1 MGAMSC
7 ADRWPRLLSP
17 RRIGDD
23 RADPGDG
30 RSAFE
35 RDFDRILFST
45 PFRRLH
51 GKTQVVVRPG
61 HDHVHTR
68 LVHSLET
75 ASVGRSLGH
84 LVGRLLV
91 QRHGRKLRGFEP
103 GDLGAVVAAAC
114 LMHDLGNPPFGHAGE
129 EAIGGWFRRRFAADP
144 ALAGALT
151 TGERLD
157 LERFEG
163 NAQGFRIATRLT
175 MYRDQG
181 GMRLSAAVLAAA
193 AKYPQPST
201 MAGQPGCLKKHGYHG
216 DDFPAFAA
224 VAEACTLAATGPGC
238 WARHPSAWLVEAA
251 DDICY
256 QVLDLEDAWRLG
268 QVTFAEAR
276 RLLLPLCGG
285 RDSTLRDEADRLG
298 ELRARAIGHLVQ
310 AAVTAF
316 LEHEEAL
323 VAGDQGP
330 ALVLRTPL
338 APAFR
343 RLARFAAARLYQ
355 HRDKQRAEV
364 GGMSVLAGLLDRVVP
379 AVLAERPD
387 AVERRIRAVLDLADP
402 GATPYARLL
411 AVCDRIAGM
420 TDRHAVQT
428 LDQFTAPR

>member
-1 MGAMSC
+1 MSI

-17 RRIGDD
+17 RRIGDQ
-23 RADPGDG
+23 RSDPGDG
-30 RSAFE
+30 RPAFD

-61 HDHVHTR
+61 DDHVHTR

-75 ASVGRSLGH
+75 ASVGRSLGQQ
-84 LVGRLLV
+84 VGRLLV
-91 QRHGRKLRGFEP
+91 QRHGRKLKGFEP
-103 GDLGAVVAAAC
+103 GDLGAVVSAAC

-129 EAIGGWFRRRFAADP
+129 EAIGSWFQARVAADP
-144 ALAGALT
+144 ILAAALAP
-151 TGERLD
+151 GERRD

-175 MYRDQG
+175 MYRGEG
-181 GMRLSAAVLAAA
+181 GMRLTAAVLAAA

-201 MAGQPGCLKKHGYHG
+201 AAGELGRLKKHGYHG

-224 VAEACTLAATGPGC
+224 VAEACAMTATGPGC
-238 WARHPSAWLVEAA
+238 WARHPAAWLVEAA

-276 RLLLPLCGG
+276 KLLLPLCGG
-285 RDSTLRDEADRLG
+285 RDSGLRDEVDRLG
-298 ELRARAIGHLVQ
+298 ELRARSIGHLIQ

-316 LEHEEAL
+316 LEHEDAL

-338 APAFR
+338 AAPFR

-364 GGMSVLAGLLDRVVP
+364 GGMSVIAGLLDRVVP
-379 AVLAERPD
+379 AVLAARPD
-387 AVERRIRAVLDLADP
+387 PVQRRIRAVLDLAEP
-402 GATPYARLL
+402 GGTPYRRLL

-428 LDQFTAPR
+428 LDQFNAPR